1 MSGGGTAGHITP
13 ALFVAKAIKLRSPDT
28 KLVYVLEKG
37 SRFTSLVEGASI
49 FDEVRYIYAGK
60 WRRYNDTSALAK
72 ILDIKTNF
80 LNFIDIGKTL
90 AGFFQSL
97 LLFIQV
103 KPSVVFAKGGFVVVP
118 VGCAARVFGT
128 KLVTHD
134 SDASPGL
141 ANKIISKWAIYR
153 TVASSSTAL
162 AYNNQNT
169 IVVGI
174 PINSAYQEV
183 DEYKKQQIKTSLGVP
198 VDKKLIVI
206 IGGSQ
211 GAKKLNESMQIA
223 MHTII
228 DRDAPAYFCW
238 VVGKNNQT
246 ECSKWLD
253 SQSSKL
259 RNTVHI
265 LGYADNMPDWF
276 AASDVVVTRGGAT
289 TLAEIVATRAVAII
303 VPASF
308 LPGDHQSDNA
318 LELSNAGAAICIQD
332 MAESGSITEQIT
344 EELLRLL
351 NDAEYFTSIKEALRK
366 IDVPSASEELA
377 DILVGL

>member
-13 ALFVAKAIKLRSPDT
+13 VLFVAKAIKTRSPDI

-37 SRFTSLVEGASI
+37 SRFTSLVEDAAI
-49 FDEVRYIYAGK
+49 FDEVHYIYAGK
-60 WRRYNDTSALAK
+60 WRRYNDTSTMSK

-97 LLFIQV
+97 LLFMQV

-118 VGCAARVFGT
+118 VGYAARVFGT

-141 ANKIISKWAIYR
+141 ANKIISKWAVYR
-153 TVASSSTAL
+153 TVASKSTAL
-162 AYNNQNT
+162 AYNNQKT
-169 IVVGI
+169 RVVGI

-183 DEYKKQQIKTSLGVP
+183 DVSKKKHIKTSLGVP
-198 VDKKLIVI
+198 DDKRLIVI

-211 GAKKLNESMQIA
+211 GARKLNESMQLA
-223 MHTII
+223 MQAVI
-228 DRDAPAYFCW
+228 DREVPAYFCW

-246 ECSKWLD
+246 ECSKWLE
-253 SQSSKL
+253 SQNSKL
-259 RNTVHI
+259 RNAVHI
-265 LGYADNMPDWF
+265 LGFANNMPDWF
-276 AASDVVVTRGGAT
+276 AASDVVVSRGGAT
-289 TLAEIVATRAVAII
+289 TLAEIVAARAVAII
-303 VPASF
+303 IPASF

-318 LELSNAGAAICIQD
+318 LELSSAGAAICIQD
-332 MAESGSITEQIT
+332 MAESGSIAEQIT

-351 NDAEYFTSIKEALRK
+351 NDDEYFTSMKEALRK
-366 IDVPSASEELA
+366 IDVPNASEELA
-377 DILVGL
+377 EILVGL